1 MNSNEAVTALV
12 EAFDRAGI
20 PYMIVGSFSS
30 NAYGVVRSTK
40 DADFVVPCPFADI
53 SRVVKELGPPW
64 RFHPQ
69 IAFESVTG
77 TKRCLLELDDDPFHI
92 EVFRLSD
99 DPHDQQRFG
108 RRHQILLP
116 NLQRP
121 AIVPTP
127 EDVIVTKLRWVEQAA
142 RSKDRDDV
150 RDIITVQQEL
160 LDWDYIHHWCGQH
173 GTRQILDDIRSRI
186 PPLDP

>member
-1 MNSNEAVTALV
+1 MNSNEAVSALV
-12 EAFDRAGI
+12 KAFDHAGI

-30 NAYGVVRSTK
+30 NAYGVVRSTQ
-40 DADFVVPCPFADI
+40 DADFVVACPFIDVA
-53 SRVVKELGPPW
+53 RVVKELGPPW
-64 RFHPQ
+64 HFDPQ
-69 IAFESVTG
+69 ISFESVTG
-77 TKRCLLELDDDPFHI
+77 TKRCLLELEDDPFHI

-99 DPHDQQRFG
+99 DPHDQLRFE
-108 RRHQILLP
+108 RRHEIVLP
-116 NLQRP
+116 NLQTP

-160 LDWDYIHHWCGQH
+160 LDWNYIDHWCDQH
-173 GTRQILDDIRSRI
+173 GTRKILDDIRNGI
-186 PPLDP
+186 PSFNP

>member
-1 MNSNEAVTALV
+1 MNSNEAVIALV
-12 EAFDRAGI
+12 EALDRAGI

-30 NAYGVVRSTK
+30 NAYGVIRSTK
-40 DADFVVPCPFADI
+40 DADFVVQCPFSDI

-64 RFHPQ
+64 RFNPQ

-77 TKRCLLELDDDPFHI
+77 TKRCLLELENDPFHI

-99 DPHDQQRFG
+99 DPHDQLRFE
-108 RRHQILLP
+108 RRHAILLP

-121 AIVPTP
+121 AMVPTP
-127 EDVIVTKLRWVEQAA
+127 EDVIITKLRWALQAA

-150 RDIITVQQEL
+150 RSIVTVQDEL
-160 LDWDYIHHWCGQH
+160 LDWDYIHCWCDQH
-173 GTRQILDDIRSRI
+173 GTRQTLDDIRREI
-186 PPLDP
+186 PPLES